1 MGDVRLRLN
10 ELLGWQVATKD
21 GAYGSILDEGHL
33 DAEADD
39 DREDEG
45 HDEELEGA
53 QAPEG
58 AGWAVEDENE
68 QDVDDGDGAA
78 RYEGDLRD
86 EEVDGYCCADDLG
99 WVSMLCRV
107 SECDSEGWVVSNPY
121 LSNIRSNNLCI
132 HPSALLTSHNKTESL
147 TAASAST

>member
-1 MGDVRLRLN
+1 GVRLLAWLVMGDVRLRLN

-45 HDEELEGA
+45 NDEELEGA

-58 AGWAVEDENE
+58 ASWAVEDENE

-86 EEVDGYCCADDLG
+86 EEVDGYCLKAG
-99 WVSMLCRV
+99 
-107 SECDSEGWVVSNPY
+107 
-121 LSNIRSNNLCI
+121 
-132 HPSALLTSHNKTESL
+132 
-147 TAASAST
+147 